1 MSYLSE
7 RAISSMIYLFLKSS
21 DTYNVY
27 IENELDLFFE
37 AVYRIRIEESK
48 NLEAKKELDLFKK
61 VFKNELIEGDY
72 SVNDEN
78 KNDFIK
84 YLSRFASSLVVEL
97 VSNIYDEVID
107 YFNDLD
113 CKRHEDKLMGMDV
126 DGIIYT
132 EDDIN
137 DHLHF

>member
-37 AVYRIRIEESK
+37 AVYRICIEESK

-78 KNDFIK
+78 KMT
-84 YLSRFASSLVVEL
+84 LL
-97 VSNIYDEVID
+97 NIYQ
-107 YFNDLD
+107 DLQVLSSRT
-113 CKRHEDKLMGMDV
+113 CL
-126 DGIIYT
+126 IYT
-132 EDDIN
+132 MKLLIISMI
-137 DHLHF
+137 